1 MQIAA
6 QHNDFILY
14 LCGLNSWRKG
24 GDFLYC
30 WLNLNF
36 MELISIIT
44 IVLGI
49 ILLIAFFRMASD
61 VSAMKDMLK
70 AKTTAHYKTAYYVHL
85 SNKNNPQATEALLSL
100 IFSDIIEGNY

>member
-1 MQIAA
+1 
-6 QHNDFILY
+6 
-14 LCGLNSWRKG
+14 
-24 GDFLYC
+24 
-30 WLNLNF
+30 
-36 MELISIIT
+36 
-44 IVLGI
+44 
-49 ILLIAFFRMASD
+49 MASD